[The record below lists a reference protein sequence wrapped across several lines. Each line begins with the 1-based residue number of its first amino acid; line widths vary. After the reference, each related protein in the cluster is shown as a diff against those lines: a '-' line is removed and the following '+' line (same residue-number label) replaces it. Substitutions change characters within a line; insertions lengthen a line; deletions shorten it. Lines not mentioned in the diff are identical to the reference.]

1 MPSASDFLKELK
13 GANNRLDGVNG
24 RLDGVNTRLDGVNSR
39 LDGLIASVDAVRNAV
54 DQVNAT
60 LKAGFSDLI
69 KLGLYTNLALYHND
83 QQNDTMICI
92 LEHISKN
99 TCELLNQATIQTGL
113 QKVIQANTT
122 ELAQLYEATHAE
134 AALIRERE
142 EALRSQIER
151 CCPPPPVKP
160 VCSYEP
166 CKKPDPI
173 PEPPQIDQGGGI
185 G

>member
-39 LDGLIASVDAVRNAV
+39 LDGLKASVDAVRNAV

-83 QQNDTMICI
+83 QQNDTMW
-92 LEHISKN
+92 
-99 TCELLNQATIQTGL
+99 
-113 QKVIQANTT
+113 
-122 ELAQLYEATHAE
+122 
-134 AALIRERE
+134 
-142 EALRSQIER
+142 
-151 CCPPPPVKP
+151 
-160 VCSYEP
+160 
-166 CKKPDPI
+166 
-173 PEPPQIDQGGGI
+173 GGPRG
-185 G
+185 